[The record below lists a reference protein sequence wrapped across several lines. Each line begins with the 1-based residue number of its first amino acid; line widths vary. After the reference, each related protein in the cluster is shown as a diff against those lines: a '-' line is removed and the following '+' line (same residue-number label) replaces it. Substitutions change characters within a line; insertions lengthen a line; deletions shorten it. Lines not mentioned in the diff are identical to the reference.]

1 MSENVVEGSS
11 SVWDS
16 NVYKIL
22 SVSALLLIV
31 TGTVSYHFLED
42 WSWVDSLYFSAVAVT
57 TVGFGDLTPSTDGAK
72 LFTVGYIFAGIGI
85 VAAYVSART
94 EQRGMKRAQRSNN
107 PVALTD
113 S

>member
-1 MSENVVEGSS
+1 MSENVVESSS
-11 SVWDS
+11 SVWDK

-22 SVSALLLIV
+22 SVSALLLII

-94 EQRGMKRAQRSNN
+94 EQRGMKRAQRSKS
-107 PVALTD
+107 PTTSAD